1 MSEISEL
8 HINPVNVENAARQV
22 KKETKKVVVKES
34 NLETKRDTSKA
45 VEQSK
50 EKREEVAGKLMKEV
64 VDATNEALKMNRTSL
79 HMKYHEDVN
88 RVSIKIVDD
97 ETDEVIKEIPPEES
111 IDMLKKLLEVNGLLI
126 DERG

>member
-1 MSEISEL
+1 MSEIREL
-8 HINPVNVENAARQV
+8 HINPVNVENVARQV

-50 EKREEVAGKLMKEV
+50 EKREEIAGKLMKEA
-64 VDATNEALKMNRTSL
+64 VDSTNEALKMNRTSIR
-79 HMKYHEDVN
+79 MKYHEDVN

>member
-79 HMKYHEDVN
+79 HMKNHEDVN

>member
-50 EKREEVAGKLMKEV
+50 EKREEIAGKLMKEA
-64 VDATNEALKMNRTSL
+64 VDSTNEALKMNRTSIR
-79 HMKYHEDVN
+79 MKYHEDVN

>member
-1 MSEISEL
+1 M
-8 HINPVNVENAARQV
+8 

-97 ETDEVIKEIPPEES
+97 ETDEVIKEIPPEKTL
-111 IDMLKKLLEVNGLLI
+111 DMIAKVMDLAGILV
-126 DERG
+126 DEKR

>member
-1 MSEISEL
+1 MSEIREL
-8 HINPVNVENAARQV
+8 HINPVNVDNVARQV
-22 KKETKKVVVKES
+22 KKETKKIVVKES
-34 NLETKRDTSKA
+34 DSETRKDASKA

-50 EKREEVAGKLMKEV
+50 EKREKIAGKLMKEA
-64 VDATNEALKMNRTSL
+64 VDSTNEALKMNRTSI

-97 ETDEVIKEIPPEES
+97 ETEEVIKEIPPEES
-111 IDMLKKLLEVNGLLI
+111 IDMLKKMLEVNGLLI

>member
-1 MSEISEL
+1 MSEIREL
-8 HINPVNVENAARQV
+8 HINPVNVENVARQV
-22 KKETKKVVVKES
+22 KKETKKIVVKES
-34 NLETKRDTSKA
+34 DSETRKDASKA

-50 EKREEVAGKLMKEV
+50 EKREKIAGKLMKEA
-64 VDATNEALKMNRTSL
+64 VDSTNEALKMNRTSI

-97 ETDEVIKEIPPEES
+97 ETEEVIKEIPPEES
-111 IDMLKKLLEVNGLLI
+111 IDMLKKMLEVNGLLI